1 MLFQKKTNNE
11 LKERQH
17 KEKSLYPV
25 LYVVD
30 SLKEYY
36 KELVRKEVNSLW
48 ELSMVENSFN
58 NVLGEAEN
66 FQEKLQDF
74 GQTFSNIN
82 QVSNEFVTVR
92 GDINQSVINAQNK
105 VDELKSNSIMV
116 ETYFDEMKN
125 TFETLKNAVEKI
137 KNYMV
142 KIVDIADQ
150 TNILAIN
157 ASIEAARANE
167 MGKGFAVVAA
177 EVKKLADEIKSMAYE
192 VDLGIN
198 NVESDTDKLNVSI
211 NTSQE
216 ALKQSINNVN
226 ETYDEF
232 DKITKAAEG
241 AVSVQSEISNVIED
255 SKMSLNTLCG
265 FFDKMEA
272 QYKEV
277 VKHIASANNLGTTKS
292 TMFEDIDNMMSQI
305 HPIIESD
312 VFKEK

>member
-30 SLKEYY
+30 SLKEYH

>member
-167 MGKGFAVVAA
+167 MGKGLAVVAA

>member
-1 MLFQKKTNNE
+1 
-11 LKERQH
+11 
-17 KEKSLYPV
+17 
-25 LYVVD
+25 
-30 SLKEYY
+30 
-36 KELVRKEVNSLW
+36 
-48 ELSMVENSFN
+48 
-58 NVLGEAEN
+58 
-66 FQEKLQDF
+66 
-74 GQTFSNIN
+74 
-82 QVSNEFVTVR
+82 
-92 GDINQSVINAQNK
+92 
-105 VDELKSNSIMV
+105 MV

>member
-1 MLFQKKTNNE
+1 MLFQKKTHNE

-30 SLKEYY
+30 SLKDYH

-92 GDINQSVINAQNK
+92 GDINQSVTNAQNK
-105 VDELKSNSIMV
+105 VDELKSNSVMV

-125 TFETLKNAVEKI
+125 TFETLKDAVEKI
-137 KNYMV
+137 KSYMV
-142 KIVDIADQ
+142 KIVSIADQ

-177 EVKKLADEIKSMAYE
+177 EVKKLADEIKAMAYE

-198 NVESDTDKLNVSI
+198 DVENDTDKLNISI
-211 NTSQE
+211 NTSRQ

-241 AVSVQSEISNVIED
+241 AASVQSEISEVIET
-255 SKMSLNTLCG
+255 SKMSLNTLCD
-265 FFDKMEA
+265 FFDKMEI

-277 VKHIASANNLGTTKS
+277 VKHIESANNLGTTKS
-292 TMFEDIDNMMSQI
+292 TMFEDIDNMISQI

-312 VFKEK
+312 VFE